1 MELFLDG
8 LTVGCQVKVR
18 IGIVLYLLLHLL
30 QEEGGRAFGD
40 GDGVVGAANVQPDG
54 VGGECRAAAF
64 DFGGDAFVHIGRGLL
79 VDVTEGVFQ
88 RIFAHPYRRGEV
100 IAVEVLFGGGYGI
113 VVVHLVG

>member
-1 MELFLDG
+1 MVEQREDLLLG
-8 LTVGCQVKVR
+8 HGVR
-18 IGIVLYLLLHLL
+18 I
-30 QEEGGRAFGD
+30 FFFD
-40 GDGVVGAANVQPDG
+40 
-54 VGGECRAAAF
+54 AF